1 MRPVVPTGVREK
13 FLAAARNAG
22 PVHYEPRIGARVRA
36 HYVDADAGMDAWED
50 WYYLASLQD
59 GAPDWD
65 TAEVCNASAIELR
78 EEPEPGATFDDVPG
92 AALAARSQAAFARS
106 LADFVYRTSSVS
118 VYRCPSLK
126 LTAAPGGTE
135 GDFRAHLAQ
144 AAREKRDAAVDAL
157 RKKYAARLSLLED
170 RERRAAQRVDRQK
183 SEASSTTVASALSVG
198 GTLLGAL
205 FGGGRRRSSM
215 LSQAATAARSVGR
228 IGQER
233 TDVANAEAE
242 LASVR
247 EQSAA
252 LEQELDTEVAAL
264 ESSFDAARLE
274 ITSIGVKPRKTDI
287 AVSDLAL
294 VWHPA

>member
-1 MRPVVPTGVREK
+1 M
-13 FLAAARNAG
+13 
-22 PVHYEPRIGARVRA
+22 
-36 HYVDADAGMDAWED
+36 
-50 WYYLASLQD
+50 
-59 GAPDWD
+59 
-65 TAEVCNASAIELR
+65 
-78 EEPEPGATFDDVPG
+78 
-92 AALAARSQAAFARS
+92 
-106 LADFVYRTSSVS
+106 
-118 VYRCPSLK
+118 
-126 LTAAPGGTE
+126 TAAPGGTE
-135 GDFRAHLAQ
+135 GDFRVHLAQ
-144 AAREKRDAAVDAL
+144 AVREKRDAAVDAL
-157 RKKYAARLSLLED
+157 RKKYAARFSLLED

-252 LEQELDTEVAAL
+252 LEKELDTEVAAL
-264 ESSFDAARLE
+264 ESSFDASRLE
-274 ITSIGVKPRKTDI
+274 ITSIAVKPRKTDI
-287 AVSDLAL
+287 AVSEVAL